1 MSKDT
6 IYREDAIKTVISKP
20 AWHGSDGSYYHGDD
34 IRDALKGLPSADRP
48 QEWIPCSDRLPKDE
62 GIFLVTM
69 ETYVFDEYSHPVG
82 TSFYSPSFGWANAS
96 PNKVLA
102 WMPLPK
108 PWKGA
113 NDE

>member
-48 QEWIPCSDRLPKDE
+48 QGEWIDNGDRYFRCSLCGAKDTDKWLWCH
-62 GIFLVTM
+62 GCGVKM
-69 ETYVFDEYSHPVG
+69 
-82 TSFYSPSFGWANAS
+82 
-96 PNKVLA
+96 
-102 WMPLPK
+102 
-108 PWKGA
+108 KGVSDA
-113 NDE
+113 V